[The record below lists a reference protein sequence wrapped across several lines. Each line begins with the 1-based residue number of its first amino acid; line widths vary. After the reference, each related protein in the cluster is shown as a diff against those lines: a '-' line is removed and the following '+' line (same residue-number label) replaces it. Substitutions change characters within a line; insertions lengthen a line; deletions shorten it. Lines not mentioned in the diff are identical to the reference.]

1 MSLAG
6 TLDELALP
14 DILQIISLAEKTG
27 RLSLT
32 TRDAEG
38 MIVFRRGRIIYASS
52 NSAREAFG
60 CILVGMKLIDEPT
73 LRKALI
79 RQHRSHEERRLGR
92 ILVELGALR
101 EEDLERVVQR
111 QVERVVGELF
121 TWHDG
126 FFKFEPMEIPDCG
139 EVEVDAREFLADSGL
154 NAHKVALDLTRL
166 SDERK
171 HGRNGAAASEKAPA
185 DATGQTVELRPASAG
200 RERATLQEIIGSPQ
214 PPSLTAEFARDVL
227 RVAASFFGRGLLML
241 VERQG
246 ITGIGQFGPSAQ
258 DADTSERARDL
269 WLPIDEP
276 SIVGEVVASRAT
288 YRGPLPR
295 LHFNELI
302 VALFG
307 EEWPSEVAV
316 LPLIWRAQVIGVLY
330 GDNQA
335 LGAPLPGLAPL
346 ERQLAALT
354 AALSSS
360 GRGQPS
366 QIAGSGGD
374 DSRE

>member
-38 MIVFRRGRIIYASS
+38 LIVFRRGRIIYASS
-52 NSAREAFG
+52 NAAREAFG
-60 CILVGMKLIDEPT
+60 CILVGMKLIDEAT

-92 ILVELGALR
+92 ILVEVGALS

-111 QVERVVGELF
+111 QVEKVVGELF
-121 TWHDG
+121 TWSDG
-126 FFKFEPMEIPDCG
+126 FFKFEPLEIPDCG
-139 EVEVDAREFLADSGL
+139 EVEVDAKEFLADGGL

-166 SDERK
+166 SDEQRHGQRK
-171 HGRNGAAASEKAPA
+171 GA
-185 DATGQTVELRPASAG
+185 DAMGHTVELRLASAG

-214 PPSLTAEFARDVL
+214 PPSLTAEFTQEVL
-227 RVAASFFGRGLLML
+227 RLAASFFGRGVLML

-246 ITGIGQFGPSAQ
+246 ITGIGQFGPSSPDSGA
-258 DADTSERARDL
+258 SERARDL

-276 SIVGEVVASRAT
+276 SIVGEVVASRTA
-288 YRGPLPR
+288 YRGPLLR
-295 LHFNELI
+295 LHLNELI
-302 VALFG
+302 VALLG
-307 EEWPSEVAV
+307 KEWPKEVGV
-316 LPLIWRAQVIGVLY
+316 VPLTWEGQVIAVLY
-330 GDNQA
+330 GDDHG
-335 LGAPLPGLAPL
+335 LGAGLPSLMSLERRLATLTAGLAGGGQAPP
-346 ERQLAALT
+346 ERPAAASDDGSLT
-354 AALSSS
+354 
-360 GRGQPS
+360 
-366 QIAGSGGD
+366 
-374 DSRE
+374 